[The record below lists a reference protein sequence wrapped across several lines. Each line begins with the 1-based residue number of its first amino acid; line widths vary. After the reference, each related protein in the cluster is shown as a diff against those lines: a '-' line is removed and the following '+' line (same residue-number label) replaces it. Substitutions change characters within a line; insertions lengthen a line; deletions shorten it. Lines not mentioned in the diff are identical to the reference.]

1 MIVTRLLAHRRAP
14 MRGRDPGEGH
24 RAATPL
30 ELLFDL
36 TFVAAFGIAANE
48 LAHYLADDHVRTA
61 LLGFSFA
68 TFAISWA
75 WINFSWFAS
84 AYDTDD
90 WVYRLTTMVQMVGVI
105 VLALGLA
112 DLFESIE
119 AGDHVDNRVMVAGY
133 VVMRVAMVFQWAR
146 AALQDPARRPVC
158 VTYIWTILVAQAG
171 WVGLLVGQPTI
182 AVTFVCAG
190 VLVLVEFTGPWLAE
204 TRKGGTPWN
213 AHHLAERYGLLVI
226 IALGEA
232 IIATVAA
239 LSAVVGPEGPGWSVE
254 AATVALAGTALTFGM
269 WWIYFIIPSAPI
281 LQAHRRRLFG
291 FGYGHI
297 PIIGAVVATGGGL
310 HVAAILLE
318 DESAL
323 SASATV
329 LTVVIPVALFVLGIF
344 SLYAYLTR
352 SFDPFHLSLVA
363 GTAVL
368 LLVPLPMASSGID
381 MSWCLLA
388 LSLSPWVTVVGY
400 EMRGHRHSEQVL
412 ERLAQPDSPAGVV
425 KPVEIDRGR
434 A

>member
-1 MIVTRLLAHRRAP
+1 
-14 MRGRDPGEGH
+14 MRGRDPREPH
-24 RAATPL
+24 RAATPM

-48 LAHYLADDHVRTA
+48 LAHYLADDHVRAA

-90 WVYRLTTMVQMVGVI
+90 WIYRLTTMVQMVGVI

-112 DLFESIE
+112 DLFESID

-133 VVMRVAMVFQWAR
+133 VVMRVAMVFQWGR
-146 AALQDPARRPVC
+146 AARQDPSRRPVC

-171 WVGLLVGQPTI
+171 WVGLLISETTV

-190 VLVLVEFTGPWLAE
+190 ILILVEFAGPWLAE
-204 TRKGGTPWN
+204 TRKGGTPWH
-213 AHHLAERYGLLVI
+213 AHHIAERYSLLVI

-232 IIATVAA
+232 IIGTVAA
-239 LSAVVGPEGPGWSVE
+239 LAAVVGPEGPGWSVE
-254 AATVALAGTALTFGM
+254 AVVLALAGTALTFGM

-281 LQAHRRRLFG
+281 LQLHRKRLFG
-291 FGYGHI
+291 WGYSHI
-297 PIIGAVVATGGGL
+297 AIIGAVVATGGGL
-310 HVAAILLE
+310 HVAALYLE
-318 DESAL
+318 EEAAL

-329 LTVVIPVALFVLGIF
+329 LTVVLPVALYVLGIF
-344 SLYAYLTR
+344 VLYAYLTR
-352 SFDPFHLSLVA
+352 SYDRFHLWLIA

-368 LLVPLPMASSGID
+368 LAAPVSMASSGVD
-381 MSWCLLA
+381 MSWCLLM

-400 EMRGHRHSEQVL
+400 ELRGHRHNAEVL
-412 ERLAQPDSPAGVV
+412 ERLAQPDSP
-425 KPVEIDRGR
+425 D
-434 A
+434 